1 MKYLTAI
8 AFLFLIVSVQAQSLS
23 SLGSSG
29 GADVVRILDSH
40 QITYAEE
47 MESLGI
53 KPEKIIGDIAL
64 VNKGTLQKGFSQQQF
79 KTQAQD
85 QVVVT
90 LGTSST
96 LGITDGQIILEYFDQ
111 GYVDTLVQDYPVQ
124 LVLELHGLNRVV
136 VKIQDLNRL
145 KDLLQQLA
153 DDYRVKS
160 TELMVNYGDADLQ

>member
-8 AFLFLIVSVQAQSLS
+8 AFLFLIASVQALSLS

-29 GADVVRILDSH
+29 GADVVRVLDSH
-40 QITYAEE
+40 QIIYAEE

-53 KPEKIIGDIAL
+53 KPEKIIGDVAL
-64 VNKGTLQKGFSQQQF
+64 VSKGALQKGFKQQQF
-79 KTQAQD
+79 KKLAKD

-90 LGTSST
+90 LGSSST
-96 LGITDGQIILEYFDQ
+96 LGISDGQIILEYFDQ
-111 GYVDTLVQDYPVQ
+111 GAVDTLLQDYPVQ

-136 VKIQDLNRL
+136 VKIRELNHL
-145 KDLLQQLA
+145 KDLLQQLS

-160 TELMVNYGDADLQ
+160 TELMVNYGDPELQ